1 MLCRCHINKQYIV
14 MQATRRIYIVLCVG
28 HCTQG
33 KMIAE
38 RTFASLFVRRF
49 KKDNAQCRAVKVRE
63 AHTIVGDRPRQD
75 VPHIPL
81 FVCGFLMVINIQNV
95 LLPPICIEMMV
106 GDRTNSKPWTCRT
119 CPRFVNICQLVSG
132 SSISLVQ
139 TFMRSLK
146 FTSGIADTL
155 KYIRKQLS

>member
-81 FVCGFLMVINIQNV
+81 FVCGFLMVINIQND
-95 LLPPICIEMMV
+95 LLPPICIGIVWAIGQILNRE
-106 GDRTNSKPWTCRT
+106 RAELT
-119 CPRFVNICQLVSG
+119 RFVNICQLVSG
-132 SSISLVQ
+132 SSISLVP
-139 TFMRSLK
+139 TFMRGLE